1 MTTSEPSTSGRATPT
16 IPKANQLGTKR
27 KHEASR
33 FGQAQK
39 EKQDQQRNALAQKR
53 SSGDISVSPQI
64 QAWLDREI
72 RASREAAEASREI
85 VEKLQLELKAQQTL
99 TANLQTAL
107 AQTATKQPATLK
119 QEPAEVELMETTD
132 STDDL
137 DEPFETEKPKVKAED
152 TDVKPNVELKEEKVS
167 IEQLDVKLTTYAGV
181 TEQPT
186 SSTKNDPQIPY
197 RKKKIP
203 PNKR

>member
-1 MTTSEPSTSGRATPT
+1 MTTSEPSTSGRATRT

-33 FGQAQK
+33 FGQTQK
-39 EKQDQQRNALAQKR
+39 EKQDQQRNASAQKR
-53 SSGDISVSPQI
+53 SSGDISVPPQI

-72 RASREAAEASREI
+72 RASKEAAEASREV
-85 VEKLQLELKAQQTL
+85 VEKLQHELKAQQTL
-99 TANLQTAL
+99 TANLQLAL
-107 AQTATKQPATLK
+107 AQTATKQPAPLK
-119 QEPAEVELMETTD
+119 QESAEVELMETTD

-137 DEPFETEKPKVKAED
+137 DEPFETEKPQVKAED
-152 TDVKPNVELKEEKVS
+152 TYVKPNVELKEEKVS
-167 IEQLDVKLTTYAGV
+167 IEQLDVKLATYAEV

-203 PNKR
+203 PSKR